1 MFYLAIHMNEV
12 TLSGRGIIF
21 SATIFEAWSHV
32 EGEE

>member
-1 MFYLAIHMNEV
+1 V
-12 TLSGRGIIF
+12 TLSGRGIVF